1 MALLISIFL
10 LLAGLVNENSATL
23 IASSIFYLSW
33 VIDFRLNILKVEIKE
48 NDSIK
53 KIYKKNK
60 EI

>member
-33 VIDFRLNILKVEIKE
+33 VIDFRLNVLKVEIKE